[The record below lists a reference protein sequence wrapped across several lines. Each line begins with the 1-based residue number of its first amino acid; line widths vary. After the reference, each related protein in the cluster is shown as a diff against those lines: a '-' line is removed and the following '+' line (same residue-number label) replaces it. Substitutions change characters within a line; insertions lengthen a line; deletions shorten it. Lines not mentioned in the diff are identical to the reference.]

1 MDIKVILTIHREEIE
16 EYKKEY
22 AEYNF
27 NEILTDK
34 EVLENFEES
43 FYGDCR
49 EYIIDCA
56 DVEMKIKEKT
66 K

>member
-22 AEYNF
+22 AECNF
-27 NEILTDK
+27 NEVLTDK
-34 EVLENFEES
+34 EVLENYKEI
-43 FYGDCR
+43 FYEDCR
-49 EYIIDCA
+49 EYIIDYA
-56 DVEMKIKEKT
+56 NVEMKIKEKI